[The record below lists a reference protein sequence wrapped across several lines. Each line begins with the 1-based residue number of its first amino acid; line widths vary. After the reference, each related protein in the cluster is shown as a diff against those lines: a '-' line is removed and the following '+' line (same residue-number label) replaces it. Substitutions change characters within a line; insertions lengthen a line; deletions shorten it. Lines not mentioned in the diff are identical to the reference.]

1 MDGSGHGADAR
12 RSAGCGRAAID
23 ADLAALRDALGP
35 ATRAPLPKAP
45 GAGHHRV
52 EPPEATLARLLPR
65 LADFGITRVS
75 RITGFDRAG
84 IEVFT
89 VVRPNARALSVA
101 NGKGLTRIAAKVS
114 GIMEAI
120 ERWHGER
127 PLLPLRFGD
136 AGDVAALGAAPCLD
150 LPLTRPLAGAE
161 PSRSSGRRPST
172 SPPAPRR
179 SCPSTPSTP
188 AGSRAA
194 RPRPSS
200 PRPTASPRARTRSRR
215 RCTGSAN
222 SSSTT
227 PPRSSRALPPE
238 ARAARRIDPAAVA
251 DPEAAALLDRL
262 AGAGFAV
269 ALWETTS
276 DVGIPAFACAL
287 TDTLSPRTPPGFGAG
302 CHPDAGTAAGRA
314 ITEAAQT
321 RLIAMTGTRDDLAP
335 ALFAGAVGLRFRWAL
350 RETAGPAPRP
360 WPTATASDDLR
371 ADLAAAVAAVTRAG
385 AGPVLAVD
393 LSREPGLAVIRILVP
408 GLEAASAGDGV
419 LPGRRAARAA
429 EHMR

>member
-1 MDGSGHGADAR
+1 MTRLETGPPPVPGTRPR
-12 RSAGCGRAAID
+12 RSARSALPAG
-23 ADLAALRDALGP
+23 LAGLL
-35 ATRAPLPKAP
+35 AP
-45 GAGHHRV
+45 GAAPVPKRFTAGTHRS
-52 EPPEATLARLLPR
+52 ELPARILARLLPR
-65 LADFGITRVS
+65 LPAFGITRIA
-75 RITGFDRAG
+75 RLTGFDRAG

-114 GIMEAI
+114 GIMEAV

-136 AGDVAALGAAPCLD
+136 AGDVALLGATPCLD

-161 PSRSSGRRPST
+161 TEPLVWAPALDLATGAAALVPFDAVDTCWLARRPTSAFFAST
-172 SPPAPRR
+172 NGLAS
-179 SCPSTPSTP
+179 
-188 AGSRAA
+188 GSHPVEAA
-194 RPRPSS
+194 LHGLCELVEHDA
-200 PRPTASPRARTRSRR
+200 TALFE
-215 RCTGSAN
+215 N
-222 SSSTT
+222 
-227 PPRSSRALPPE
+227 LPPE

-335 ALFAGAVGLRFRWAL
+335 ALFAGSVGLRFRWAL
-350 RETAGPAPRP
+350 RETTGPAPRP

-408 GLEAASAGDGV
+408 GLEAASAGDGL